1 MLFVGKVMVVF
12 VVAYF
17 DTFGFELSLEL
28 VDAFVRGLQLGKKL
42 SVLGTQRVAAR
53 LQLDIFD
60 RLFARRLLRSGEL
73 LTHRCGLHQAALGR
87 HLGTLDL
94 DAQLFALVAESHA
107 LLLGRV
113 GHVQLAEA
121 FAQAADQL
129 VLLLGV
135 GRRLLEIG
143 AQLEQLELGLA
154 QIGRFEHDLF
164 ITYKNRQKYFILFCF
179 ARNLDIK
186 KKNLF
191 AQNV

>member
-1 MLFVGKVMVVF
+1 MQSREHELQLHSTWEHQKLHYILIDPIKKMLFVGKVMVVF

-17 DTFGFELSLEL
+17 GTFGFQLSLEL
-28 VDAFVRGLQLGKKL
+28 VYVFLRGFQLEKKL
-42 SVLGTQRVAAR
+42 SGTQGVAAR
-53 LQLDIFD
+53 LQLDIFG
-60 RLFARRLLRSGEL
+60 RLFARCLLRSSEL
-73 LTHRCGLHQAALGR
+73 LTHRRGLHQAALGR

-94 DAQLFALVAESHA
+94 DAQLFLLVAESHA

-154 QIGRFEHDLF
+154 RIGRFEHDLF
-164 ITYKNRQKYFILFCF
+164 T
-179 ARNLDIK
+179 
-186 KKNLF
+186 
-191 AQNV
+191 